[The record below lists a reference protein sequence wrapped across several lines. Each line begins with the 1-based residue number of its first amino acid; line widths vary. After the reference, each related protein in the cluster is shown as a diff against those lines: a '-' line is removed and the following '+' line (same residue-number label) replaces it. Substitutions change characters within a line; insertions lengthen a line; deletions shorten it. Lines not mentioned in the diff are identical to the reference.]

1 MKKKTGII
9 MFQGTG
15 SGVGKSVLA
24 AGFCRLLK
32 NRGLRVLP
40 FKAQN
45 MALNSGVTPEGLE
58 MGRAQ
63 IVQAEACGV
72 FPDVRMNP
80 VLLKPQG
87 SGVSQ
92 LIRMGKVV
100 RNCSAREY
108 YTMAEENFRIAKEAF
123 DSLKSEADW
132 IVMEG
137 AGSPAEINLQA
148 TDIVNMRMAEYAGA
162 KVILIGDIDRGGV
175 FAWLKGT
182 YDLIQTR
189 HRPLLHGML
198 INKFRGDVSLLEP
211 GIKQFNQIVPLP
223 VLGVIPWREMKLEDE
238 DSQNL
243 QSKIVPD
250 AKLEIAIIRLP
261 YISNFT
267 DFDPL
272 KQISGIS
279 VRFVN
284 SVPELESADLIIIP
298 GSKNTL
304 YDLRFLHQKGFA
316 EKLKQICGRTWILG
330 ICGGFQMIGE
340 KVDDP
345 ENMESSRKS
354 GKFDPAEKNDTT
366 GKSDSVVKS
375 GSGDCESGLGLL
387 PMKTVLAGNKKL
399 VRREYQGQNWL
410 AGLNWTGYEIHLGQ
424 TKFHENPQ
432 EPFVEAEFPE
442 AHEASLGV
450 IERKRK
456 IIGTYIH
463 GWLESPEVIQ
473 KLFAL
478 LTSETFDIPFSFQ
491 ETKEREMDE
500 LALFLEEH
508 CEVEKILRN

>member
-1 MKKKTGII
+1 MPNIL

-32 NRGLRVLP
+32 NRGFRVLP

-45 MALNSGVTPEGLE
+45 MALNSGVTSEGLE

-63 IVQAEACGV
+63 IVQAEACSV

-80 VLLKPQG
+80 ILLKPQG
-87 SGVSQ
+87 YGVSQ

-108 YTMAEENFRIAKEAF
+108 YTMAEENFRIAKQAF
-123 DSLKSEADW
+123 DSLKTEADW

-162 KVILIGDIDRGGV
+162 KVILVGDIDRGGV

-182 YDLIQTR
+182 YDLIQAQ
-189 HRPLLHGML
+189 HRSLLHGML

-211 GIKQFNQIVPLP
+211 GIEQFNEIVPVP
-223 VLGVIPWREMKLEDE
+223 VLGVIPWREMLLEDE

-243 QSKIVPD
+243 QSKIDPE
-250 AKLEIAIIRLP
+250 AKLDVAIIRLP
-261 YISNFT
+261 HISNFT

-284 SVPELESADLIIIP
+284 RIPDLESADLIILP

-304 YDLRFLHQKGFA
+304 FDLRFLHEKGFA
-316 EKLKQICGRTWILG
+316 EKLNQLSGRTWILG
-330 ICGGFQMIGE
+330 ICGGFQMLGE
-340 KVDDP
+340 AVEDP
-345 ENMESSRKS
+345 NNMESSGAS
-354 GKFDPAEKNDTT
+354 GEAETSGT
-366 GKSDSVVKS
+366 G
-375 GSGDCESGLGLL
+375 GCESGLGLL
-387 PMKTVLAGNKKL
+387 PMTTVLEGDKKL
-399 VRREYQGQNWL
+399 VRRRYKGINWL
-410 AGLNWTGYEIHLGQ
+410 NGLDWSGYEIHLGR
-424 TKFHENPQ
+424 TEFHKNPQ
-432 EPFVEAEFPE
+432 ESFVTEKVTA
-442 AHEASLGV
+442 ANDSSLGV
-450 IERKRK
+450 IDRKQK

-463 GWLESPEVIQ
+463 GLLESPEVTQ
-473 KLFAL
+473 KLLAL
-478 LTSETFDIPFSFQ
+478 LTAETFDIPLSFQ

-508 CEVEKILRN
+508 CEVEKILAN

>member
-1 MKKKTGII
+1 MPNIL

-32 NRGLRVLP
+32 NRGFRVLP

-80 VLLKPQG
+80 ILLKPQG

-108 YTMAEENFRIAKEAF
+108 YTMAEENFRIAKQAF
-123 DSLKSEADW
+123 DSLKTEADW

-162 KVILIGDIDRGGV
+162 KVILVGDIDRGGV

-182 YDLIQTR
+182 YDLIQAQ
-189 HRPLLHGML
+189 HRSLLQGML
-198 INKFRGDVSLLEP
+198 INKFRGDVSLLES
-211 GIKQFNQIVPLP
+211 GIEQFNEIVPVP
-223 VLGVIPWREMKLEDE
+223 VLGVIPWREMLLEDE

-243 QSKIVPD
+243 QSKIDPE
-250 AKLEIAIIRLP
+250 AKLDVAIIRLP
-261 YISNFT
+261 HISNFT

-279 VRFVN
+279 VRFVT
-284 SVPELESADLIIIP
+284 SVPDLESADLIILP

-304 YDLRFLHQKGFA
+304 FDLRFLHEKGFA
-316 EKLKQICGRTWILG
+316 EKLNQLSGRTWILG
-330 ICGGFQMIGE
+330 ICGGFQMLGE
-340 KVDDP
+340 AVEDP
-345 ENMESSRKS
+345 NNMESSGAS
-354 GKFDPAEKNDTT
+354 GEAEMSGT
-366 GKSDSVVKS
+366 G
-375 GSGDCESGLGLL
+375 GCESGLGLL
-387 PMKTVLAGNKKL
+387 PMTTVLEGDKKL
-399 VRREYQGQNWL
+399 VRRRYKGINWL
-410 AGLNWTGYEIHLGQ
+410 NGLDWSGYEIHLGR
-424 TKFHENPQ
+424 TEFHKNPQ
-432 EPFVEAEFPE
+432 ESFVTEEVTA
-442 AHEASLGV
+442 ANDSSLGV
-450 IERKRK
+450 IDCKQK

-463 GWLESPEVIQ
+463 GLLESPEVTQ
-473 KLFAL
+473 KLLAL
-478 LTSETFDIPFSFQ
+478 LTAKTFDIPLSFQ

-508 CEVEKILRN
+508 CEVEKILAN

>member
-1 MKKKTGII
+1 MPNIL

-15 SGVGKSVLA
+15 SGVGKSVLS

-32 NRGLRVLP
+32 NRGLSVLP
-40 FKAQN
+40 FKSQN

-80 VLLKPQG
+80 ILIKPQG

-108 YTMAEENFRIAKEAF
+108 YTMAEDNFRIAKQAF
-123 DSLKSEADW
+123 DSLKTEADW

-162 KVILIGDIDRGGV
+162 KVILVGDIDRGGV

-182 YDLIQTR
+182 FDLIQSQ

-198 INKFRGDVSLLEP
+198 INKFRGDVSLLKP
-211 GIKQFNQIVPLP
+211 GIEQFNEIVPVP
-223 VLGVIPWREMKLEDE
+223 VLGVIPWREMLLEDE

-243 QSKIVPD
+243 QSKIVQD
-250 AKLEIAIIRLP
+250 AKLEVGIIRLP

-284 SVPELESADLIIIP
+284 RIQDLESADLIILP

-304 YDLRFLHQKGFA
+304 LDLRFLHEKGFV
-316 EKLKQICGRTWILG
+316 EKLNQLSGRTWILG
-330 ICGGFQMIGE
+330 ICGGFQMLGE
-340 KVDDP
+340 AVEDP
-345 ENMESSRKS
+345 NNMESSGAS
-354 GKFDPAEKNDTT
+354 GEAETSGT
-366 GKSDSVVKS
+366 G
-375 GSGDCESGLGLL
+375 GCESGLGLL
-387 PMKTVLAGNKKL
+387 PMTTVLEGDKKL
-399 VRREYQGQNWL
+399 VRRTYKGINWL
-410 AGLNWTGYEIHLGQ
+410 NGLDWTGYEIHLGR
-424 TKFHENPQ
+424 TEFHKNPQ
-432 EPFVEAEFPE
+432 ESFVTEEVTA
-442 AHEASLGV
+442 ANDSSLGV
-450 IERKRK
+450 IDRKQK

-473 KLFAL
+473 KLLAL
-478 LTSETFDIPFSFQ
+478 LTAKTFDIPLSFQ

-508 CEVEKILRN
+508 CEVEKILAN

>member
-1 MKKKTGII
+1 MPNIL

-32 NRGLRVLP
+32 NRGFRVLP

-45 MALNSGVTPEGLE
+45 MALNSGVTSEGLE

-63 IVQAEACGV
+63 IVQAEACSV

-80 VLLKPQG
+80 ILLKPQG
-87 SGVSQ
+87 YGVSQ

-108 YTMAEENFRIAKEAF
+108 YTMAEENFRIAKQAF
-123 DSLKSEADW
+123 DSLKTEADW

-162 KVILIGDIDRGGV
+162 KVILVGDIDRGGV

-182 YDLIQTR
+182 YDLIQAQ
-189 HRPLLHGML
+189 HRSLLHGML

-211 GIKQFNQIVPLP
+211 GIEQFNEIVPVP
-223 VLGVIPWREMKLEDE
+223 VLGVIPWREMLLEDE

-243 QSKIVPD
+243 QSKIDPE
-250 AKLEIAIIRLP
+250 AKLDVAIIRLP
-261 YISNFT
+261 HISNFT

-279 VRFVN
+279 VRFVT
-284 SVPELESADLIIIP
+284 SVPDLESADLIILP

-304 YDLRFLHQKGFA
+304 FDLRFLHEKGFA
-316 EKLKQICGRTWILG
+316 EKLNQLSGRTWILG
-330 ICGGFQMIGE
+330 ICGGFQMLGE
-340 KVDDP
+340 AVEDP
-345 ENMESSRKS
+345 NNMESSGAS
-354 GKFDPAEKNDTT
+354 GEAETSGT
-366 GKSDSVVKS
+366 G
-375 GSGDCESGLGLL
+375 GCESGLGLL
-387 PMKTVLAGNKKL
+387 PMTTVLEGDKKL
-399 VRREYQGQNWL
+399 VRRRYKGINWL
-410 AGLNWTGYEIHLGQ
+410 NGLDWSGYEIHLGC
-424 TKFHENPQ
+424 TEFHKNQQ
-432 EPFVEAEFPE
+432 ESFVTEEVTTANDS
-442 AHEASLGV
+442 SLGV
-450 IERKRK
+450 IDRKQK

-463 GWLESPEVIQ
+463 GLLESPEVTQ
-473 KLFAL
+473 KLLAL
-478 LTSETFDIPFSFQ
+478 LTAETFDIPLSFQ

-508 CEVEKILRN
+508 CEVEKILAN

>member
-1 MKKKTGII
+1 MPNIL

-32 NRGLRVLP
+32 NRGFRVLP

-72 FPDVRMNP
+72 LPDVRMNP
-80 VLLKPQG
+80 ILLKPQG

-92 LIRMGKVV
+92 LICMGKVV
-100 RNCSAREY
+100 NTCSAREY
-108 YTMAEENFRIAKEAF
+108 YTQAEDNFRIAKQAF
-123 DSLKSEADW
+123 DSLKTEADW

-148 TDIVNMRMAEYAGA
+148 TDIVNMRMAEYAEA
-162 KVILIGDIDRGGV
+162 KVMLIGDIDRGGV

-182 YDLIQTR
+182 YDLIQAK
-189 HRPLLHGML
+189 HRSLLHGML

-211 GIKQFNQIVPLP
+211 GIEQFNQIVPVP
-223 VLGVIPWREMKLEDE
+223 VLGVIPWREMLLEDE

-243 QSKIVPD
+243 QSKIDPE
-250 AKLEIAIIRLP
+250 AKLDVAIIRLP
-261 YISNFT
+261 HISNFT

-272 KQISGIS
+272 KQIYGIS
-279 VRFVN
+279 VRFVT
-284 SVPELESADLIIIP
+284 SVQDLESADLIILP

-304 YDLRFLHQKGFA
+304 FDLRYLHEKGFA
-316 EKLKQICGRTWILG
+316 EKLNQLSGRTWILG
-330 ICGGFQMIGE
+330 ICGGFQMLGE
-340 KVDDP
+340 AVEDP
-345 ENMESSRKS
+345 NNMESSGESDEAEMS
-354 GKFDPAEKNDTT
+354 GT
-366 GKSDSVVKS
+366 G
-375 GSGDCESGLGLL
+375 GCESGLGLL
-387 PMKTVLAGNKKL
+387 PMTTVLEGDKKL
-399 VRREYQGQNWL
+399 VRRRYKGINWL
-410 AGLNWTGYEIHLGQ
+410 NGLDWSGYEIHLGR
-424 TKFHENPQ
+424 TEFHKNQQ
-432 EPFVEAEFPE
+432 ESIVIEEVTA
-442 AHEASLGV
+442 ANDSSLGV
-450 IERKRK
+450 IDRKQK

-463 GWLESPEVIQ
+463 GWLESPEVTQ
-473 KLFAL
+473 KLLAL
-478 LTSETFDIPFSFQ
+478 LTAETFDIPLSFQ

-508 CEVEKILRN
+508 CEVEKILAN

>member
-1 MKKKTGII
+1 MPNIL

-32 NRGLRVLP
+32 NRGFRVLP

-80 VLLKPQG
+80 ILLKPQG

-108 YTMAEENFRIAKEAF
+108 YTMAEENFRIAKQAF
-123 DSLKSEADW
+123 DSLKTEADW

-162 KVILIGDIDRGGV
+162 KVILVGDIDRGGV

-182 YDLIQTR
+182 YDLIQAQ
-189 HRPLLHGML
+189 HRSLLQGML
-198 INKFRGDVSLLEP
+198 INKFRGDVSLLES
-211 GIKQFNQIVPLP
+211 GIEQFNEIVPVP
-223 VLGVIPWREMKLEDE
+223 VLGVIPWREMLLEDE

-243 QSKIVPD
+243 QSKIDPE
-250 AKLEIAIIRLP
+250 AKLDVAIIRLP
-261 YISNFT
+261 HISNFT

-279 VRFVN
+279 VRFVT
-284 SVPELESADLIIIP
+284 SVPDLESADLIILP

-304 YDLRFLHQKGFA
+304 FDLRFLHEKGFA
-316 EKLKQICGRTWILG
+316 EKLNQLSGRTWILG
-330 ICGGFQMIGE
+330 ICGGFQMLGE
-340 KVDDP
+340 AVEDP
-345 ENMESSRKS
+345 NNMDSSGAS
-354 GKFDPAEKNDTT
+354 GEAKTSGT
-366 GKSDSVVKS
+366 G
-375 GSGDCESGLGLL
+375 GCESGLGLL
-387 PMKTVLAGNKKL
+387 PMTTVLEGDKKL
-399 VRREYQGQNWL
+399 VRRRYKGINWL
-410 AGLNWTGYEIHLGQ
+410 NGLDWSGYEIHLGR
-424 TKFHENPQ
+424 TEFHKNP
-432 EPFVEAEFPE
+432 EESIVIEEVTVANDS
-442 AHEASLGV
+442 SLGV
-450 IERKRK
+450 IDRKQK

-463 GWLESPEVIQ
+463 GLLESPEVTQ
-473 KLFAL
+473 KLLAL
-478 LTSETFDIPFSFQ
+478 LTAETFDIPLSFQ

-508 CEVEKILRN
+508 CEVEKILAN

>member
-1 MKKKTGII
+1 MPEIL

-32 NRGLRVLP
+32 NRGFRVLP

-63 IVQAEACGV
+63 FVQAEACGV

-87 SGVSQ
+87 AGESQ

-100 RNCSAREY
+100 RTCSAREY

-123 DSLKSEADW
+123 DSLKTEADW

-182 YDLIQTR
+182 YDLIQAQ

-198 INKFRGDVSLLEP
+198 INKFRGDVSLLQP
-211 GIKQFNQIVPLP
+211 GIEQFKQIVPVP
-223 VLGVIPWREMKLEDE
+223 VMGVIPWREMKLEDE

-250 AKLEIAIIRLP
+250 AKLEVAIIRLP

-272 KQISGIS
+272 KQLSGIS

-284 SVPELESADLIIIP
+284 SVAELESAELIIIP

-316 EKLKQICGRTWILG
+316 EKLKQLSGHTWILG
-330 ICGGFQMIGE
+330 ICGGFQMLGE

-345 ENMESSRKS
+345 ENMESSGKS
-354 GKFDPAEKNDTT
+354 GT
-366 GKSDSVVKS
+366 GDS
-375 GSGDCESGLGLL
+375 EYGLGLL
-387 PMKTVLAGNKKL
+387 PMKTVLAGDKKL

-424 TKFHENPQ
+424 TEFHDNPQ
-432 EPFVEAEFPE
+432 EPFVVPE
-442 AHEASLGV
+442 VPELHKAALGV

-463 GWLESPEVIQ
+463 GWLESPEIIQ

-478 LTSETFDIPFSFQ
+478 LSSETFDIPFSFQ
-491 ETKEREMDE
+491 ENKEREMDE

-508 CEVEKILRN
+508 CDVEKILQN

>member
-1 MKKKTGII
+1 MPNIL

-32 NRGLRVLP
+32 NRGFRVLP

-45 MALNSGVTPEGLE
+45 MALNSGVTSEGLE

-63 IVQAEACGV
+63 IVQAEACSV

-80 VLLKPQG
+80 ILLKPQG
-87 SGVSQ
+87 YGVSQ

-108 YTMAEENFRIAKEAF
+108 YTMAEENFRIAKQAF
-123 DSLKSEADW
+123 DSLKTEADW

-162 KVILIGDIDRGGV
+162 KVILVGDIDRGGV

-182 YDLIQTR
+182 YDLIQAQ
-189 HRPLLHGML
+189 HRSLLHGML
-198 INKFRGDVSLLEP
+198 INRFRGDVSLLEP
-211 GIKQFNQIVPLP
+211 GIEQFNEIVPVP
-223 VLGVIPWREMKLEDE
+223 VLGVIPWREMLLEDE

-243 QSKIVPD
+243 QSKIDPE
-250 AKLEIAIIRLP
+250 AKLDVAIIRLP
-261 YISNFT
+261 HISNFT

-284 SVPELESADLIIIP
+284 RIPDLESADLIILP

-304 YDLRFLHQKGFA
+304 FDLRFLHEKGFA
-316 EKLKQICGRTWILG
+316 EKLNQLSGRTWILG
-330 ICGGFQMIGE
+330 ICGGFQMLGE
-340 KVDDP
+340 AVEDP
-345 ENMESSRKS
+345 NNMESSGAS
-354 GKFDPAEKNDTT
+354 GEAETSGT
-366 GKSDSVVKS
+366 G
-375 GSGDCESGLGLL
+375 GCESGLGLL
-387 PMKTVLAGNKKL
+387 PMTTVLEGDKKL
-399 VRREYQGQNWL
+399 VRRRYKGINWL
-410 AGLNWTGYEIHLGQ
+410 NGLDWSGYEIHLGR
-424 TKFHENPQ
+424 TEFHKNPQ
-432 EPFVEAEFPE
+432 ESFVTEEVTA
-442 AHEASLGV
+442 ANDSSLGV
-450 IERKRK
+450 IDRKQK

-463 GWLESPEVIQ
+463 GLLESPEVTQ
-473 KLFAL
+473 KLLAL
-478 LTSETFDIPFSFQ
+478 LTAETFDIPLSFQ

-508 CEVEKILRN
+508 CEVEKILAN

>member
-1 MKKKTGII
+1 MPNIL

-32 NRGLRVLP
+32 NRGFRVLP

-72 FPDVRMNP
+72 LPDVRMNP
-80 VLLKPQG
+80 ILLKPQG

-92 LIRMGKVV
+92 LICMGKVV
-100 RNCSAREY
+100 STCSAREY
-108 YTMAEENFRIAKEAF
+108 YTQAEDNFRIAKQAF
-123 DSLKSEADW
+123 DSLKTEADW

-148 TDIVNMRMAEYAGA
+148 TDIVNMRMAEYAEA
-162 KVILIGDIDRGGV
+162 KVMLIGDIDRGGV

-182 YDLIQTR
+182 YDLIQAK
-189 HRPLLHGML
+189 HRSLLHGML

-211 GIKQFNQIVPLP
+211 GIEQFNQIVPVP
-223 VLGVIPWREMKLEDE
+223 VLGVIPWREMLLEDE

-243 QSKIVPD
+243 QSKIDPE
-250 AKLEIAIIRLP
+250 AKLDVAIIRLP
-261 YISNFT
+261 HISNFT

-279 VRFVN
+279 VHFVN
-284 SVPELESADLIIIP
+284 RIPDLESADLIILP

-304 YDLRFLHQKGFA
+304 FDLRFLHEKGFA
-316 EKLKQICGRTWILG
+316 EKLNQLSGRTWILG
-330 ICGGFQMIGE
+330 ICGGFQMLGE
-340 KVDDP
+340 AVEDP
-345 ENMESSRKS
+345 NNMESSGAS
-354 GKFDPAEKNDTT
+354 GEAETSGT
-366 GKSDSVVKS
+366 G
-375 GSGDCESGLGLL
+375 GCESGLGLL
-387 PMKTVLAGNKKL
+387 PMTTVLEGDKKL
-399 VRREYQGQNWL
+399 VRRRYKGINWL
-410 AGLNWTGYEIHLGQ
+410 NGLDWSGYEIHLGR
-424 TKFHENPQ
+424 TEFHKNPQ
-432 EPFVEAEFPE
+432 ESFVTEEVTA
-442 AHEASLGV
+442 ANDSSLGV
-450 IERKRK
+450 IDRKQK

-463 GWLESPEVIQ
+463 GLLESPEVTQ
-473 KLFAL
+473 KLLAL
-478 LTSETFDIPFSFQ
+478 LTAETFDIPLSFQ

-508 CEVEKILRN
+508 CEVEKILAN

>member
-1 MKKKTGII
+1 MPNIL

-32 NRGLRVLP
+32 NRGFRVLP

-63 IVQAEACGV
+63 IVQAEACSV

-80 VLLKPQG
+80 ILLKPQG
-87 SGVSQ
+87 YGVSQ

-108 YTMAEENFRIAKEAF
+108 YTMAEENFRIAKQAF
-123 DSLKSEADW
+123 DSLKTEADW

-162 KVILIGDIDRGGV
+162 KVILVGDIDRGGV

-182 YDLIQTR
+182 YDLIQAQ
-189 HRPLLHGML
+189 HRSLLQGML

-211 GIKQFNQIVPLP
+211 GIEQFNEIVPVP
-223 VLGVIPWREMKLEDE
+223 VLGVIPWREMLLEDE

-243 QSKIVPD
+243 QSKIDPE
-250 AKLEIAIIRLP
+250 AKLDVAIIRLP
-261 YISNFT
+261 HISNFT

-284 SVPELESADLIIIP
+284 RIPDLESADLIILP

-304 YDLRFLHQKGFA
+304 FDLRFLHEKGFA
-316 EKLKQICGRTWILG
+316 EKLNQLSGRTWILG
-330 ICGGFQMIGE
+330 ICGGFQMLGE
-340 KVDDP
+340 AVEDP
-345 ENMESSRKS
+345 NNMESSGAS
-354 GKFDPAEKNDTT
+354 GEAETSGT
-366 GKSDSVVKS
+366 G
-375 GSGDCESGLGLL
+375 GCESGLGLL
-387 PMKTVLAGNKKL
+387 PMTTVLEGDKKL
-399 VRREYQGQNWL
+399 VRRRYKGINWL
-410 AGLNWTGYEIHLGQ
+410 NGLDWSGYEIHLGR
-424 TKFHENPQ
+424 TEFHKNPQ
-432 EPFVEAEFPE
+432 ESFVTEEVTA
-442 AHEASLGV
+442 ANDSSLGV
-450 IERKRK
+450 IDRKQK

-463 GWLESPEVIQ
+463 GLLESPEVTQ
-473 KLFAL
+473 KLLAL
-478 LTSETFDIPFSFQ
+478 LTAETFDIPLSFQ

-508 CEVEKILRN
+508 CEVEKILAN

>member
-1 MKKKTGII
+1 MPNIL

-32 NRGLRVLP
+32 NRGFRVLP

-80 VLLKPQG
+80 ILLKPQG

-92 LIRMGKVV
+92 LICMGKVV
-100 RNCSAREY
+100 STCSAREY
-108 YTMAEENFRIAKEAF
+108 YTLAEDNFRIAKQAF
-123 DSLKSEADW
+123 DSLKTEADW

-162 KVILIGDIDRGGV
+162 KVILVGDIDRGGV

-182 YDLIQTR
+182 YDLIQAQ
-189 HRPLLHGML
+189 HRSLLHGML

-211 GIKQFNQIVPLP
+211 GIEQFNKIVPVP
-223 VLGVIPWREMKLEDE
+223 VLGVIPWREMLLEDE

-243 QSKIVPD
+243 QSKIDPE
-250 AKLEIAIIRLP
+250 AKLDVAIIRLP
-261 YISNFT
+261 HISNFT

-279 VRFVN
+279 VRFVT
-284 SVPELESADLIIIP
+284 SVPDLESADLIILP

-304 YDLRFLHQKGFA
+304 FDLRFLHEKGFA
-316 EKLKQICGRTWILG
+316 EKLNQLSGRTWILG
-330 ICGGFQMIGE
+330 ICGGFQMLGE
-340 KVDDP
+340 AVEDP
-345 ENMESSRKS
+345 NNMESSGAS
-354 GKFDPAEKNDTT
+354 GEAETSGT
-366 GKSDSVVKS
+366 G
-375 GSGDCESGLGLL
+375 GCESGLGLL
-387 PMKTVLAGNKKL
+387 PMTTVLEGDKKL
-399 VRREYQGQNWL
+399 VRRRYKGINWL
-410 AGLNWTGYEIHLGQ
+410 NGLDWSGYEIHLGR
-424 TKFHENPQ
+424 TEFHKNPQ
-432 EPFVEAEFPE
+432 ESFVTEEVTA
-442 AHEASLGV
+442 ANDSSLGV
-450 IERKRK
+450 IDRKQK

-463 GWLESPEVIQ
+463 GLLESPEVTQ
-473 KLFAL
+473 KLLAL
-478 LTSETFDIPFSFQ
+478 LTAETFDIPLSFQ

-508 CEVEKILRN
+508 CEVEKILAN

>member
-1 MKKKTGII
+1 

-32 NRGLRVLP
+32 NRGFRVLP

-72 FPDVRMNP
+72 LPDVRMNP
-80 VLLKPQG
+80 ILLKPQG
-87 SGVSQ
+87 AGVSQ
-92 LIRMGKVV
+92 LICMGKVV
-100 RNCSAREY
+100 STCSACEY
-108 YTMAEENFRIAKEAF
+108 YTLAEDNFRIAKQAF
-123 DSLKSEADW
+123 DSLKTEADW

-162 KVILIGDIDRGGV
+162 KVILVGDIDRGGV

-182 YDLIQTR
+182 YDLIQAQ
-189 HRPLLHGML
+189 HRSLLQGML
-198 INKFRGDVSLLEP
+198 INKFRGDVSLLES
-211 GIKQFNQIVPLP
+211 GIEQFNEIVPVP
-223 VLGVIPWREMKLEDE
+223 VLGIIPWREMLLEDE

-243 QSKIVPD
+243 QSKIDPEE
-250 AKLEIAIIRLP
+250 KLDVAIIRLP
-261 YISNFT
+261 HISNFT

-284 SVPELESADLIIIP
+284 RISDLESADLIILP

-304 YDLRFLHQKGFA
+304 FDLRFLHEKGFA
-316 EKLKQICGRTWILG
+316 EKLNQLSGRTWILG
-330 ICGGFQMIGE
+330 ICGGFQMLGE
-340 KVDDP
+340 AVEDP
-345 ENMESSRKS
+345 NNMESSRAS
-354 GKFDPAEKNDTT
+354 GKAET
-366 GKSDSVVKS
+366 
-375 GSGDCESGLGLL
+375 SGLGLL
-387 PMKTVLAGNKKL
+387 PMTTVLEGDKKL
-399 VRREYQGQNWL
+399 VRRRYKGINWL
-410 AGLNWTGYEIHLGQ
+410 NGLDWSGYEIHLGR
-424 TKFHENPQ
+424 TEFHKNPQ
-432 EPFVEAEFPE
+432 ESIVAEKVTK
-442 AHEASLGV
+442 AKYSSLGV
-450 IERKRK
+450 IDRKKK

-463 GWLESPEVIQ
+463 GWLESPEVTK
-473 KLFAL
+473 KLLAL
-478 LTSETFDIPFSFQ
+478 LTAKTFDIPLSFQ

-508 CEVEKILRN
+508 CEVEKILVN

>member
-1 MKKKTGII
+1 MPNIL

-32 NRGLRVLP
+32 NRGFRVLP

-80 VLLKPQG
+80 ILLKPQG

-92 LIRMGKVV
+92 LICMGKVV
-100 RNCSAREY
+100 STCSAREY
-108 YTMAEENFRIAKEAF
+108 YTLAEDNFRIAKQAF
-123 DSLKSEADW
+123 DSLKTEADW

-162 KVILIGDIDRGGV
+162 KVILVGDIDRGGV

-182 YDLIQTR
+182 YDLIQAQ
-189 HRPLLHGML
+189 HRSLLHGML

-211 GIKQFNQIVPLP
+211 GIEQFNKIVPVP
-223 VLGVIPWREMKLEDE
+223 VLGVIPWREMLLEDE

-243 QSKIVPD
+243 QSKIDPE
-250 AKLEIAIIRLP
+250 AKLDVAIIRLP
-261 YISNFT
+261 HISNFT

-284 SVPELESADLIIIP
+284 RIPDLESADLIILP

-304 YDLRFLHQKGFA
+304 FDLRFLHEKGFA
-316 EKLKQICGRTWILG
+316 EKLNQLSGRTWILG
-330 ICGGFQMIGE
+330 ICGGFQMLGE
-340 KVDDP
+340 AVEDP
-345 ENMESSRKS
+345 NNMESSGAS
-354 GKFDPAEKNDTT
+354 GEAETSGT
-366 GKSDSVVKS
+366 G
-375 GSGDCESGLGLL
+375 GCESGLGLL
-387 PMKTVLAGNKKL
+387 PMTTVLEGDKKL
-399 VRREYQGQNWL
+399 VRRRYKGINWL
-410 AGLNWTGYEIHLGQ
+410 NGLDWSGYEIHLGR
-424 TKFHENPQ
+424 TEFHKNPK
-432 EPFVEAEFPE
+432 ESFVTEEVTA
-442 AHEASLGV
+442 ANDSSLGV
-450 IERKRK
+450 IDRKQK

-463 GWLESPEVIQ
+463 GWLESPEVTQ
-473 KLFAL
+473 KLLAL
-478 LTSETFDIPFSFQ
+478 LTAETFDIPLSFQ

-508 CEVEKILRN
+508 CEVEKILAN

>member
-1 MKKKTGII
+1 MPNIL

-32 NRGLRVLP
+32 NRGFRVLP

-80 VLLKPQG
+80 ILLKPQG

-108 YTMAEENFRIAKEAF
+108 YTMAEENFRIAKQAF
-123 DSLKSEADW
+123 DSLKTEADW

-162 KVILIGDIDRGGV
+162 KVILVGDIDRGGV

-182 YDLIQTR
+182 YDLIQAQ
-189 HRPLLHGML
+189 HRSLLHGML

-211 GIKQFNQIVPLP
+211 GIEQFNEIVPVP
-223 VLGVIPWREMKLEDE
+223 VLGVIPWREMLLEDE

-243 QSKIVPD
+243 QSKIDPE
-250 AKLEIAIIRLP
+250 AKLDVAIIRLP
-261 YISNFT
+261 HISNFT

-279 VRFVN
+279 VRFVT
-284 SVPELESADLIIIP
+284 SVPDLESADLIILP

-304 YDLRFLHQKGFA
+304 FDLRFLHEKGFA
-316 EKLKQICGRTWILG
+316 EKLNQLSGRTWILG
-330 ICGGFQMIGE
+330 ICGGFQMLGE
-340 KVDDP
+340 AVEDP
-345 ENMESSRKS
+345 NNMESSGAS
-354 GKFDPAEKNDTT
+354 GKAETSGT
-366 GKSDSVVKS
+366 G
-375 GSGDCESGLGLL
+375 GCESGLGLL
-387 PMKTVLAGNKKL
+387 PMTTVLEGDKKL
-399 VRREYQGQNWL
+399 VRRRYKGINWL
-410 AGLNWTGYEIHLGQ
+410 NGLDWSGYEIHLGR
-424 TKFHENPQ
+424 TEFHKNPQ
-432 EPFVEAEFPE
+432 ESFVTEEVTA
-442 AHEASLGV
+442 ANDSSLGV
-450 IERKRK
+450 IDRKQK

-463 GWLESPEVIQ
+463 GLLESPEVTQ
-473 KLFAL
+473 KLLAL
-478 LTSETFDIPFSFQ
+478 LTAETFDIPLSFQ

-508 CEVEKILRN
+508 CEVEKILAN

>member
-1 MKKKTGII
+1 MPNIL

-32 NRGLRVLP
+32 NRGFRVLP

-80 VLLKPQG
+80 ILLKPQG

-108 YTMAEENFRIAKEAF
+108 YTMAEENFRIAKQAF
-123 DSLKSEADW
+123 DSLKTEADW

-137 AGSPAEINLQA
+137 AGSPAEINLQE

-162 KVILIGDIDRGGV
+162 KVILVGDIDRGGV

-182 YDLIQTR
+182 YDLIQAQ
-189 HRPLLHGML
+189 HRSLLQGML
-198 INKFRGDVSLLEP
+198 INKFRGDVSLLES
-211 GIKQFNQIVPLP
+211 GIEQFNEIVPVP
-223 VLGVIPWREMKLEDE
+223 VLGVIPWREMLLEDE

-243 QSKIVPD
+243 QSKIDPE
-250 AKLEIAIIRLP
+250 AKLDVAIIRLP
-261 YISNFT
+261 HISNFT

-279 VRFVN
+279 VRFVT
-284 SVPELESADLIIIP
+284 SVPDLESADLIILP

-304 YDLRFLHQKGFA
+304 FDLRYLHEKGFA
-316 EKLKQICGRTWILG
+316 EKLNQLSGRTWILG
-330 ICGGFQMIGE
+330 ICGGFQMLGE
-340 KVDDP
+340 AVEDP
-345 ENMESSRKS
+345 NNMESSGAS
-354 GKFDPAEKNDTT
+354 GEAESSGT
-366 GKSDSVVKS
+366 G
-375 GSGDCESGLGLL
+375 GCESGLGLL
-387 PMKTVLAGNKKL
+387 PMTTVLEGDKKL
-399 VRREYQGQNWL
+399 VRRRYKGINWL
-410 AGLNWTGYEIHLGQ
+410 NGLDWSGYEIHLGR
-424 TKFHENPQ
+424 TEFHKNPQ
-432 EPFVEAEFPE
+432 ESFVTEEVTA
-442 AHEASLGV
+442 ANDSSLGV
-450 IERKRK
+450 IDRKQK

-463 GWLESPEVIQ
+463 GWLESPEVTQ
-473 KLFAL
+473 KLLAL
-478 LTSETFDIPFSFQ
+478 LTAETFDIPLSFQ

-508 CEVEKILRN
+508 CEVEKILAN

>member
-1 MKKKTGII
+1 MPNIL

-32 NRGLRVLP
+32 NRGFRVLP

-80 VLLKPQG
+80 ILLKPQG

-108 YTMAEENFRIAKEAF
+108 YTMAEENFRIAKQAF
-123 DSLKSEADW
+123 DSLKTEADW

-148 TDIVNMRMAEYAGA
+148 TDIVNMRMAEYAEA

-182 YDLIQTR
+182 YDLIQAK
-189 HRPLLHGML
+189 HRSLLHGML

-211 GIKQFNQIVPLP
+211 GIEQFNKIVPVP
-223 VLGVIPWREMKLEDE
+223 VLGVIPWREMLLEDE

-243 QSKIVPD
+243 QSKIDPE
-250 AKLEIAIIRLP
+250 AKLDVAIIRLP
-261 YISNFT
+261 HISNFT

-284 SVPELESADLIIIP
+284 RIPDLESADLIILP

-304 YDLRFLHQKGFA
+304 FDLRFLHEKGFA
-316 EKLKQICGRTWILG
+316 EKLNQLSGRTWILG
-330 ICGGFQMIGE
+330 ICGGFQMLGE
-340 KVDDP
+340 AVEDP
-345 ENMESSRKS
+345 NNMESSGAS
-354 GKFDPAEKNDTT
+354 GEAETSGT
-366 GKSDSVVKS
+366 G
-375 GSGDCESGLGLL
+375 GCESGLGLL
-387 PMKTVLAGNKKL
+387 PMTTVLEGDKKL
-399 VRREYQGQNWL
+399 VRRRYKGINWL
-410 AGLNWTGYEIHLGQ
+410 NGLDWSGYEIHLGR
-424 TKFHENPQ
+424 TEFHKNPQ
-432 EPFVEAEFPE
+432 ESFVTEEVTA
-442 AHEASLGV
+442 ANDSSLGV
-450 IERKRK
+450 IDRKQK

-463 GWLESPEVIQ
+463 GLLESPEVTQ
-473 KLFAL
+473 KLLAL
-478 LTSETFDIPFSFQ
+478 LTAETFDIPLSFQ

-508 CEVEKILRN
+508 CEVEKILAN

>member
-1 MKKKTGII
+1 MPNIL

-32 NRGLRVLP
+32 NRGFRVLP

-80 VLLKPQG
+80 ILLKPQG

-108 YTMAEENFRIAKEAF
+108 YTMAEENFRIAKQAF
-123 DSLKSEADW
+123 DSLKTEADW

-148 TDIVNMRMAEYAGA
+148 TDIVNMRMAEYAEA
-162 KVILIGDIDRGGV
+162 KVMLIGDIDRGGV

-182 YDLIQTR
+182 YDLIQAQ
-189 HRPLLHGML
+189 HRSLLHGML

-211 GIKQFNQIVPLP
+211 GIEQFNQIVPVP
-223 VLGVIPWREMKLEDE
+223 VLGVIPWREMLLEDE

-243 QSKIVPD
+243 QSKIDPE
-250 AKLEIAIIRLP
+250 AKLDVAIIRLP
-261 YISNFT
+261 HISNFT

-279 VRFVN
+279 VRFVT
-284 SVPELESADLIIIP
+284 SVPDLESADLIILP

-304 YDLRFLHQKGFA
+304 FDLRYLHEKGFA
-316 EKLKQICGRTWILG
+316 EKLNQLSGRTWILG
-330 ICGGFQMIGE
+330 ICGGFQMLGE
-340 KVDDP
+340 AVEDP
-345 ENMESSRKS
+345 NNMESSGAS
-354 GKFDPAEKNDTT
+354 GEAETSGT
-366 GKSDSVVKS
+366 G
-375 GSGDCESGLGLL
+375 GCESGLGLL
-387 PMKTVLAGNKKL
+387 PMTTVLEGDKKL
-399 VRREYQGQNWL
+399 VRRRYKGINWL
-410 AGLNWTGYEIHLGQ
+410 NGLDWSGYEIHLGR
-424 TKFHENPQ
+424 TEFHKNPQ
-432 EPFVEAEFPE
+432 ESFVTEEVTA
-442 AHEASLGV
+442 ANDSSLGV
-450 IERKRK
+450 IDRKQK

-463 GWLESPEVIQ
+463 GLLESPEVTQ
-473 KLFAL
+473 KLLAL
-478 LTSETFDIPFSFQ
+478 LTAETFDIPLSFQ

-508 CEVEKILRN
+508 CEVEKILAN

>member
-1 MKKKTGII
+1 MPNIL

-32 NRGLRVLP
+32 NRGFRVLP

-80 VLLKPQG
+80 ILLKPQG

-108 YTMAEENFRIAKEAF
+108 YTMAEENFRIAKQAF
-123 DSLKSEADW
+123 DSLKTEADW

-162 KVILIGDIDRGGV
+162 KVILVGDIDRGGV

-182 YDLIQTR
+182 YDLIQAQ
-189 HRPLLHGML
+189 HRSLLHGML
-198 INKFRGDVSLLEP
+198 INRFRGDVSLLEP
-211 GIKQFNQIVPLP
+211 GIEQFNEIVPVP
-223 VLGVIPWREMKLEDE
+223 VLGVIPWREMLLEDE

-243 QSKIVPD
+243 QSKIDPE
-250 AKLEIAIIRLP
+250 AKLDVAIIRLP
-261 YISNFT
+261 HISNFT

-279 VRFVN
+279 VRFVT
-284 SVPELESADLIIIP
+284 SVPDLESADLIILP

-304 YDLRFLHQKGFA
+304 FDLRYLHEKGFA
-316 EKLKQICGRTWILG
+316 EKLNQLSGRTWILG
-330 ICGGFQMIGE
+330 ICGGFQMLGE
-340 KVDDP
+340 AVEDP
-345 ENMESSRKS
+345 NNMESSGAS
-354 GKFDPAEKNDTT
+354 GEAETSGT
-366 GKSDSVVKS
+366 G
-375 GSGDCESGLGLL
+375 GCESGLGLL
-387 PMKTVLAGNKKL
+387 PMTTVLEGDKKL
-399 VRREYQGQNWL
+399 VRRRYKGINWL
-410 AGLNWTGYEIHLGQ
+410 NGLDWSGYEIHLGR
-424 TKFHENPQ
+424 TEFHKNPQ
-432 EPFVEAEFPE
+432 ESFVTEKVTA
-442 AHEASLGV
+442 ANDSSLGV
-450 IERKRK
+450 IDRKQK

-463 GWLESPEVIQ
+463 GLLESPEVTQ
-473 KLFAL
+473 KLLAL
-478 LTSETFDIPFSFQ
+478 LTAKTFDIPLSFQ

-508 CEVEKILRN
+508 CEVEKILAN

>member
-1 MKKKTGII
+1 MPNIL

-15 SGVGKSVLA
+15 SGVGKSVLS

-32 NRGLRVLP
+32 NRGLSVLP
-40 FKAQN
+40 FKSQN

-80 VLLKPQG
+80 ILIKPQG

-108 YTMAEENFRIAKEAF
+108 YTMAEDNFRIAKQAF
-123 DSLKSEADW
+123 DSLKTEADW

-162 KVILIGDIDRGGV
+162 KVILVGDIDRGGV

-182 YDLIQTR
+182 FDLIQSQ

-198 INKFRGDVSLLEP
+198 INKFRGDVSLLKP
-211 GIKQFNQIVPLP
+211 GIEQFNEIVPVP
-223 VLGVIPWREMKLEDE
+223 VLGVIPWREMLLEDE

-243 QSKIVPD
+243 QSKIVQD
-250 AKLEIAIIRLP
+250 AKLEVGIIRLP

-284 SVPELESADLIIIP
+284 RIQDLESADLIILP

-304 YDLRFLHQKGFA
+304 LDLRFLHEKGFA
-316 EKLKQICGRTWILG
+316 EKLNQLSGRTWILG
-330 ICGGFQMIGE
+330 ICGGFQMLGE
-340 KVDDP
+340 AVEDP
-345 ENMESSRKS
+345 NNMESSGASCEAETS
-354 GKFDPAEKNDTT
+354 GI
-366 GKSDSVVKS
+366 G
-375 GSGDCESGLGLL
+375 GCESGLGLL
-387 PMKTVLAGNKKL
+387 PMTTVLEGNKKL
-399 VRREYQGQNWL
+399 VRRTYKGINWL
-410 AGLNWTGYEIHLGQ
+410 NGLDWTGYEIHLGR
-424 TKFHENPQ
+424 TEFHKNPQ
-432 EPFVEAEFPE
+432 ESFVTEEVTA
-442 AHEASLGV
+442 ANDSSLGV
-450 IERKRK
+450 IDRKQK

-473 KLFAL
+473 KLLAL
-478 LTSETFDIPFSFQ
+478 LTAKTFDIPLSFQ

-508 CEVEKILRN
+508 CEVEKILAN

>member
-1 MKKKTGII
+1 MPNIL

-32 NRGLRVLP
+32 NRGFRVLP

-80 VLLKPQG
+80 ILLKPQG

-92 LIRMGKVV
+92 LISMGKVV

-108 YTMAEENFRIAKEAF
+108 YTMAEENFRIAKQAF
-123 DSLKSEADW
+123 DSLKTEADW

-162 KVILIGDIDRGGV
+162 KVILVGDIDRGGV

-182 YDLIQTR
+182 YDLIQAQ
-189 HRPLLHGML
+189 HRSLLQGML
-198 INKFRGDVSLLEP
+198 INKFRGDVSLLES
-211 GIKQFNQIVPLP
+211 GIEQFNQIVPVP
-223 VLGVIPWREMKLEDE
+223 VLGVIPWREMLLEDE

-243 QSKIVPD
+243 QSKIDPE
-250 AKLEIAIIRLP
+250 AKLDVAIIRLP
-261 YISNFT
+261 HISNFT

-272 KQISGIS
+272 KQIYGIS
-279 VRFVN
+279 VRFVT
-284 SVPELESADLIIIP
+284 SVQDLESADLIILP

-304 YDLRFLHQKGFA
+304 FDLRYLHEKGFA
-316 EKLKQICGRTWILG
+316 EKLNQLSGRTWILG
-330 ICGGFQMIGE
+330 ICGGFQMLGE
-340 KVDDP
+340 AVEDP
-345 ENMESSRKS
+345 NNMESSGAS
-354 GKFDPAEKNDTT
+354 GEAETSGT
-366 GKSDSVVKS
+366 G
-375 GSGDCESGLGLL
+375 GCESGLGLL
-387 PMKTVLAGNKKL
+387 PMTTVLEGDKKL
-399 VRREYQGQNWL
+399 VRRRYKGINWL
-410 AGLNWTGYEIHLGQ
+410 NGLDWSGYEIHLGR
-424 TKFHENPQ
+424 TEFHKNPQ
-432 EPFVEAEFPE
+432 ESFVTEEVTA
-442 AHEASLGV
+442 ANDSSLGV
-450 IERKRK
+450 IDRKQK

-463 GWLESPEVIQ
+463 GWLESPEVTK
-473 KLFAL
+473 KLLAL
-478 LTSETFDIPFSFQ
+478 LTAETFDIPLSFQ

-508 CEVEKILRN
+508 CEVEKILAN

>member
-1 MKKKTGII
+1 MPNIL

-32 NRGLRVLP
+32 NRGFRVLP

-72 FPDVRMNP
+72 FPDIRMNP
-80 VLLKPQG
+80 ILLKPQG
-87 SGVSQ
+87 SSVSQ

-108 YTMAEENFRIAKEAF
+108 YTMAEENFRIAKQAF
-123 DSLKSEADW
+123 DSLKTEADW

-148 TDIVNMRMAEYAGA
+148 TDIVNMRMAEYAEA
-162 KVILIGDIDRGGV
+162 KVMLIGDIDRGGV

-182 YDLIQTR
+182 YDLIQAK
-189 HRPLLHGML
+189 HRSLLHGML

-211 GIKQFNQIVPLP
+211 GIEQFNQIVPVP
-223 VLGVIPWREMKLEDE
+223 VLGVIPWREMLLEDE

-243 QSKIVPD
+243 QSKIDPE
-250 AKLEIAIIRLP
+250 AKLDVAIIRLP
-261 YISNFT
+261 HISNFT

-272 KQISGIS
+272 KQIYGIS
-279 VRFVN
+279 VRFVT
-284 SVPELESADLIIIP
+284 SVQDLESADLIILP

-304 YDLRFLHQKGFA
+304 LDLRYLHEKGFA
-316 EKLKQICGRTWILG
+316 EKLNQLSGRTWILG
-330 ICGGFQMIGE
+330 ICGGFQMLGE
-340 KVDDP
+340 AVEDP
-345 ENMESSRKS
+345 NNMESSGAS
-354 GKFDPAEKNDTT
+354 GEAETSGT
-366 GKSDSVVKS
+366 G
-375 GSGDCESGLGLL
+375 GCESGLGLL
-387 PMKTVLAGNKKL
+387 PMTTVLEGDKKL
-399 VRREYQGQNWL
+399 VRRRYKGINWL
-410 AGLNWTGYEIHLGQ
+410 NGLDWSGYEIHLGR
-424 TKFHENPQ
+424 TEFHKNPQ
-432 EPFVEAEFPE
+432 ESFVTEEVTAANDP
-442 AHEASLGV
+442 SLGV
-450 IERKRK
+450 IDRKQK

-463 GWLESPEVIQ
+463 GWLESPEVTQ
-473 KLFAL
+473 KLLAL
-478 LTSETFDIPFSFQ
+478 LTAETFDIPLSFQ

-508 CEVEKILRN
+508 CEVEKILAN

>member
-1 MKKKTGII
+1 MPNIL

-32 NRGLRVLP
+32 NRGFRVLP

-80 VLLKPQG
+80 ILLKPQG

-108 YTMAEENFRIAKEAF
+108 YTMAEENFRIAKQAF
-123 DSLKSEADW
+123 DSLKTEADW

-148 TDIVNMRMAEYAGA
+148 TDIVNMRMAEYAEA
-162 KVILIGDIDRGGV
+162 KVMLIGDIDRGGV

-182 YDLIQTR
+182 YDLIQAQ
-189 HRPLLHGML
+189 HRSLLQGML
-198 INKFRGDVSLLEP
+198 INKFRGDVSLLES
-211 GIKQFNQIVPLP
+211 GIEQFNEIVPVP
-223 VLGVIPWREMKLEDE
+223 VLGVIPWREMLLEDE

-243 QSKIVPD
+243 QSKIDPE
-250 AKLEIAIIRLP
+250 AKLDVAIIRLP
-261 YISNFT
+261 HISNFT

-279 VRFVN
+279 VRFVT
-284 SVPELESADLIIIP
+284 SVPDLESADLIILP

-304 YDLRFLHQKGFA
+304 FDLRYLHEKGFA
-316 EKLKQICGRTWILG
+316 EKLNQLSGRTWILG
-330 ICGGFQMIGE
+330 ICGGFQMLGE
-340 KVDDP
+340 AVEDP
-345 ENMESSRKS
+345 NNMESSGAS
-354 GKFDPAEKNDTT
+354 GEAETSGT
-366 GKSDSVVKS
+366 G
-375 GSGDCESGLGLL
+375 GCESGLGLL
-387 PMKTVLAGNKKL
+387 PMTTVLEGDKKL
-399 VRREYQGQNWL
+399 VRRRYKGINWL
-410 AGLNWTGYEIHLGQ
+410 NGLDWSGYEIHLGR
-424 TKFHENPQ
+424 TEFHKNPQ
-432 EPFVEAEFPE
+432 ESFVTEEVTA
-442 AHEASLGV
+442 ANDSSLGV
-450 IERKRK
+450 IDCKQK

-463 GWLESPEVIQ
+463 GLLESPEVTQ
-473 KLFAL
+473 KLLAL
-478 LTSETFDIPFSFQ
+478 LTAETFDIPLSFQ

-508 CEVEKILRN
+508 CEVEKILAN

>member
-1 MKKKTGII
+1 MPNIL

-32 NRGLRVLP
+32 NRGFRVLP

-63 IVQAEACGV
+63 IVQAEACSV

-80 VLLKPQG
+80 ILLKPQG
-87 SGVSQ
+87 YGVSQ

-108 YTMAEENFRIAKEAF
+108 YTMAEENFRIAKQAF
-123 DSLKSEADW
+123 DSLKTEADW

-162 KVILIGDIDRGGV
+162 KVILVGDIDRGGV

-182 YDLIQTR
+182 YDLIQAQ
-189 HRPLLHGML
+189 HRSLLQGML

-211 GIKQFNQIVPLP
+211 GIEQFNEIVPVP
-223 VLGVIPWREMKLEDE
+223 VLGVIPWREMLLEDE

-243 QSKIVPD
+243 QSKIDPE
-250 AKLEIAIIRLP
+250 AKLDVAIIRLP
-261 YISNFT
+261 HISNFT

-279 VRFVN
+279 VRFVT
-284 SVPELESADLIIIP
+284 SVPDLESADLIILP

-304 YDLRFLHQKGFA
+304 FDLRFLHEKGFA
-316 EKLKQICGRTWILG
+316 EKLNQLSGRTWILG
-330 ICGGFQMIGE
+330 ICGGFQMLGE
-340 KVDDP
+340 AVEDP
-345 ENMESSRKS
+345 NNMESSGAS
-354 GKFDPAEKNDTT
+354 GEAETSGT
-366 GKSDSVVKS
+366 G
-375 GSGDCESGLGLL
+375 GCESGLGLL
-387 PMKTVLAGNKKL
+387 PMTTVLEGDKKL
-399 VRREYQGQNWL
+399 VRRRYKGINWL
-410 AGLNWTGYEIHLGQ
+410 NGLDWSGYEIHLGR
-424 TKFHENPQ
+424 TEFHKNPQ
-432 EPFVEAEFPE
+432 ESFVTEEVTA
-442 AHEASLGV
+442 ANDSSLGV
-450 IERKRK
+450 IDRKQK

-463 GWLESPEVIQ
+463 GWLESPEVTQ
-473 KLFAL
+473 KLLAL
-478 LTSETFDIPFSFQ
+478 LTAETFDIPLSFQ

-508 CEVEKILRN
+508 CEVEKILAN

>member
-1 MKKKTGII
+1 MPNIL

-32 NRGLRVLP
+32 NRGFRVLP

-80 VLLKPQG
+80 ILLKPQG

-92 LIRMGKVV
+92 LISMGKVV

-108 YTMAEENFRIAKEAF
+108 YTMAEENFRIAKQAF
-123 DSLKSEADW
+123 DSLKTEADW

-148 TDIVNMRMAEYAGA
+148 TDIVNMRMAEYAEA
-162 KVILIGDIDRGGV
+162 KVMLIGDIDRGGV

-182 YDLIQTR
+182 YDLIQAQ
-189 HRPLLHGML
+189 HRSLLQGML

-211 GIKQFNQIVPLP
+211 GIEQFNEIVPVP
-223 VLGVIPWREMKLEDE
+223 VLGVIPWREMLLEDE

-243 QSKIVPD
+243 QSKIDPE
-250 AKLEIAIIRLP
+250 AKLDVAIIRLP
-261 YISNFT
+261 HISNFT

-272 KQISGIS
+272 KQIYGIS
-279 VRFVN
+279 VRFVT
-284 SVPELESADLIIIP
+284 SVQDLESADLIILP

-304 YDLRFLHQKGFA
+304 FDLRYLHEKGFA
-316 EKLKQICGRTWILG
+316 EKLNQLSGRTWILG
-330 ICGGFQMIGE
+330 ICGGFQMLGE
-340 KVDDP
+340 AVEDP
-345 ENMESSRKS
+345 NNMESSGAS
-354 GKFDPAEKNDTT
+354 GEAEMSGT
-366 GKSDSVVKS
+366 G
-375 GSGDCESGLGLL
+375 GCESGLGLL
-387 PMKTVLAGNKKL
+387 PMTTVLEGDKKL
-399 VRREYQGQNWL
+399 VRRRYKGINWL
-410 AGLNWTGYEIHLGQ
+410 NGLDWSGYEIHLGR
-424 TKFHENPQ
+424 TEFHKNQQ
-432 EPFVEAEFPE
+432 ESIVIEEVTA
-442 AHEASLGV
+442 ANDSSLGV
-450 IERKRK
+450 IDRKQK

-463 GWLESPEVIQ
+463 GWLESPEVTQ
-473 KLFAL
+473 KLLAL
-478 LTSETFDIPFSFQ
+478 LTAETFDIPLSFQ

-508 CEVEKILRN
+508 CEVEKILAN

>member
-1 MKKKTGII
+1 MPNIL

-32 NRGLRVLP
+32 NRGFRVLP

-80 VLLKPQG
+80 ILLKPQG

-92 LIRMGKVV
+92 WISMGKVV

-108 YTMAEENFRIAKEAF
+108 YTMAEENFRIAKQAF
-123 DSLKSEADW
+123 DSLKTEADW

-148 TDIVNMRMAEYAGA
+148 TDIVNMRMAEYAEA
-162 KVILIGDIDRGGV
+162 KVMLIGDIDRGGV

-182 YDLIQTR
+182 YDLIQAQ
-189 HRPLLHGML
+189 HRSLLQGML

-211 GIKQFNQIVPLP
+211 GIEQFNQIVPVP
-223 VLGVIPWREMKLEDE
+223 VLGVIPWREMLLEDE

-243 QSKIVPD
+243 QSKIDPE
-250 AKLEIAIIRLP
+250 AKLDVTIIRLP
-261 YISNFT
+261 HISNFT

-272 KQISGIS
+272 KQIYGIS
-279 VRFVN
+279 VRFVT
-284 SVPELESADLIIIP
+284 SVQDLESADLIILP

-304 YDLRFLHQKGFA
+304 FDLNYLHEKGFA
-316 EKLKQICGRTWILG
+316 EKLNQLSGRTWILG
-330 ICGGFQMIGE
+330 ICGGFQMLGE
-340 KVDDP
+340 AVEDP
-345 ENMESSRKS
+345 NNMESSGAS
-354 GKFDPAEKNDTT
+354 GEAEMSGT
-366 GKSDSVVKS
+366 G
-375 GSGDCESGLGLL
+375 GCESGLGLL
-387 PMKTVLAGNKKL
+387 PMTTVLEGDKKL
-399 VRREYQGQNWL
+399 VRRRYKGINWL
-410 AGLNWTGYEIHLGQ
+410 NGLDWSGYEIHLGR
-424 TKFHENPQ
+424 TEFHKNQQ
-432 EPFVEAEFPE
+432 ESIVIEEVTA
-442 AHEASLGV
+442 ANDSSLGV
-450 IERKRK
+450 IDRKQK

-463 GWLESPEVIQ
+463 GWLESPEVTQ
-473 KLFAL
+473 KLLAL
-478 LTSETFDIPFSFQ
+478 LTAETFDIPLSFQ

-508 CEVEKILRN
+508 CEVEKILAN

>member
-1 MKKKTGII
+1 MPNIL

-32 NRGLRVLP
+32 NRGFRVLP

-72 FPDVRMNP
+72 LPDVRMNP
-80 VLLKPQG
+80 ILLKPQG
-87 SGVSQ
+87 AGVSQ
-92 LIRMGKVV
+92 LICMGKVV
-100 RNCSAREY
+100 STCSAREY
-108 YTMAEENFRIAKEAF
+108 YTLAEDNFRIAKQAF
-123 DSLKSEADW
+123 DSLKTEADW

-162 KVILIGDIDRGGV
+162 KVILVGDIDRGGV

-182 YDLIQTR
+182 YDLIQAQ
-189 HRPLLHGML
+189 HRSLLHGML

-211 GIKQFNQIVPLP
+211 GIEQFNKIVPVP
-223 VLGVIPWREMKLEDE
+223 VLGVIPWREMLLEDE

-243 QSKIVPD
+243 QSKIDPE
-250 AKLEIAIIRLP
+250 AKLDVAIIRLP
-261 YISNFT
+261 HISNFT

-279 VRFVN
+279 VRFVT
-284 SVPELESADLIIIP
+284 SVQDLESADLIILP

-304 YDLRFLHQKGFA
+304 FDLRFLHEKGFA
-316 EKLKQICGRTWILG
+316 EKLNQLSGRTWILG
-330 ICGGFQMIGE
+330 ICGGFQMLGE
-340 KVDDP
+340 AVEDP
-345 ENMESSRKS
+345 NNMESSGAS
-354 GKFDPAEKNDTT
+354 GEAETSGT
-366 GKSDSVVKS
+366 G
-375 GSGDCESGLGLL
+375 GCESGLGLL
-387 PMKTVLAGNKKL
+387 PMTTVLEGDKKL
-399 VRREYQGQNWL
+399 VRRRYKGINWL
-410 AGLNWTGYEIHLGQ
+410 NGLDWSGYEIHLGR
-424 TKFHENPQ
+424 TEFHKNPQ
-432 EPFVEAEFPE
+432 ESFVTEEVTA
-442 AHEASLGV
+442 ANDSSLGV
-450 IERKRK
+450 IDRKQK

-463 GWLESPEVIQ
+463 GLLESPEVTQ
-473 KLFAL
+473 KLLAL
-478 LTSETFDIPFSFQ
+478 LTAETFDIPLSFQ

-508 CEVEKILRN
+508 CEVEKILAN

>member
-1 MKKKTGII
+1 MPNIL

-32 NRGLRVLP
+32 NRGFRVLP

-80 VLLKPQG
+80 ILLKPQG

-108 YTMAEENFRIAKEAF
+108 YTMAEENFRIAKQAF
-123 DSLKSEADW
+123 DSLKTEADW

-148 TDIVNMRMAEYAGA
+148 TDIVNMRMAEYAEA
-162 KVILIGDIDRGGV
+162 KVMLIGDIDRGGV

-182 YDLIQTR
+182 YDLIQAQ
-189 HRPLLHGML
+189 HRSLLQGML
-198 INKFRGDVSLLEP
+198 INKFRGDVSLLES
-211 GIKQFNQIVPLP
+211 GIEQFNEIVPVP
-223 VLGVIPWREMKLEDE
+223 VLGVIPWREMLLEDE

-243 QSKIVPD
+243 QSKIDPE
-250 AKLEIAIIRLP
+250 AKLDVAIIRLP
-261 YISNFT
+261 HISNFT

-279 VRFVN
+279 VRFVT
-284 SVPELESADLIIIP
+284 SVPDLESADLIILP

-304 YDLRFLHQKGFA
+304 FDLRYLHEKGFA
-316 EKLKQICGRTWILG
+316 EKLNQLSGRTWILG
-330 ICGGFQMIGE
+330 ICGGFQMLGE
-340 KVDDP
+340 AVEDP
-345 ENMESSRKS
+345 NNMESSGAS
-354 GKFDPAEKNDTT
+354 GEAEMSGT
-366 GKSDSVVKS
+366 G
-375 GSGDCESGLGLL
+375 GCESGLGLL
-387 PMKTVLAGNKKL
+387 PMTTVLEGDKKL
-399 VRREYQGQNWL
+399 VRRRYKGINWL
-410 AGLNWTGYEIHLGQ
+410 NGLDWSGYEIHLGR
-424 TKFHENPQ
+424 TEFHKNPQ
-432 EPFVEAEFPE
+432 ESFVTEEVTA
-442 AHEASLGV
+442 ANDSSLGV
-450 IERKRK
+450 IDCKQK

-463 GWLESPEVIQ
+463 GLLESPEVTQ
-473 KLFAL
+473 KLLAL
-478 LTSETFDIPFSFQ
+478 LTAKTFDIPLSFQ

-508 CEVEKILRN
+508 CEVEKILAN

>member
-1 MKKKTGII
+1 MPNIL

-32 NRGLRVLP
+32 NRGFRVLP

-45 MALNSGVTPEGLE
+45 MALNSGVTSEGLE

-80 VLLKPQG
+80 ILLKPQG

-108 YTMAEENFRIAKEAF
+108 YTMAEENFRIAKQAF
-123 DSLKSEADW
+123 DSLKTEADW

-162 KVILIGDIDRGGV
+162 KVILVGDIDRGGV

-182 YDLIQTR
+182 YDLIQAQ
-189 HRPLLHGML
+189 HRSLLQGML
-198 INKFRGDVSLLEP
+198 INKFRGDVSLLES
-211 GIKQFNQIVPLP
+211 GIEQFNEIVPVP
-223 VLGVIPWREMKLEDE
+223 VLGVIPWREMLLEDE

-243 QSKIVPD
+243 QSKIDPE
-250 AKLEIAIIRLP
+250 AKLDVAIIRLP
-261 YISNFT
+261 HISNFT

-279 VRFVN
+279 VRFVT
-284 SVPELESADLIIIP
+284 SVPDLESADLIILP

-304 YDLRFLHQKGFA
+304 FDLRYLHEKGFA
-316 EKLKQICGRTWILG
+316 EKLNQLSGRTWILG
-330 ICGGFQMIGE
+330 ICGGFQMLGE
-340 KVDDP
+340 AVEDP
-345 ENMESSRKS
+345 NNMESSGAS
-354 GKFDPAEKNDTT
+354 GEAETSGT
-366 GKSDSVVKS
+366 G
-375 GSGDCESGLGLL
+375 GCESGLGLL
-387 PMKTVLAGNKKL
+387 PMTTVLEGDKKL
-399 VRREYQGQNWL
+399 VRRRYKGINWL
-410 AGLNWTGYEIHLGQ
+410 NGLDWSGYEIHLGR
-424 TKFHENPQ
+424 TEFHKNPQ
-432 EPFVEAEFPE
+432 ESFVTEEVTA
-442 AHEASLGV
+442 ANDSSLGV
-450 IERKRK
+450 IDRKQK

-463 GWLESPEVIQ
+463 GLLESPEVTQ
-473 KLFAL
+473 KLLAL
-478 LTSETFDIPFSFQ
+478 LTAETFDIPLSFQ

-508 CEVEKILRN
+508 CEVEKILAN

>member
-1 MKKKTGII
+1 

-32 NRGLRVLP
+32 NRGFRVLP

-63 IVQAEACGV
+63 IVQAEASGV

-80 VLLKPQG
+80 ILLKPQG

-92 LIRMGKVV
+92 LIRMGKVD

-108 YTMAEENFRIAKEAF
+108 YTMAEENFQIAKQAF
-123 DSLKSEADW
+123 DSLKTEADW

-162 KVILIGDIDRGGV
+162 KVILVGDIEHGGV

-182 YDLIQTR
+182 YDLVLPQ
-189 HRPLLHGML
+189 HRSLLQGML
-198 INKFRGDVSLLEP
+198 INKFRGDVSLLES
-211 GIKQFNQIVPLP
+211 GIEQFNEIVPVP
-223 VLGVIPWREMKLEDE
+223 VLGVIPWREILLEDE

-243 QSKIVPD
+243 QSKIDPE
-250 AKLEIAIIRLP
+250 AKLDVAIIRLP
-261 YISNFT
+261 HISNFT

-279 VRFVN
+279 VRFVT
-284 SVPELESADLIIIP
+284 SARELESADLIILP

-304 YDLRFLHQKGFA
+304 FDLRFLHEKGFE
-316 EKLKQICGRTWILG
+316 EKLNQLSGLKWILG
-330 ICGGFQMIGE
+330 ICGGFQMLGE
-340 KVDDP
+340 AVEDP
-345 ENMESSRKS
+345 NNMESSGVS
-354 GKFDPAEKNDTT
+354 GKAKT
-366 GKSDSVVKS
+366 S
-375 GSGDCESGLGLL
+375 GTSGCESGLGLL
-387 PMKTVLAGNKKL
+387 PMTTVLEGNKRL
-399 VRREYQGQNWL
+399 VRCRYKGKNWL
-410 AGLNWTGYEIHLGQ
+410 NGLDWSGYEIHLGR
-424 TKFHENPQ
+424 TEFHKYPQ
-432 EPFVEAEFPE
+432 ESFVTEEVTSANDS
-442 AHEASLGV
+442 SLGV
-450 IERKRK
+450 IDRKQK

-463 GWLESPEVIQ
+463 GLLESPEVTQ
-473 KLFAL
+473 KLLAL
-478 LTSETFDIPFSFQ
+478 LTAETFDIPLSFQ

-508 CEVEKILRN
+508 CEVEKILAN

>member
-1 MKKKTGII
+1 MPNIL

-32 NRGLRVLP
+32 NRGFRVLP

-45 MALNSGVTPEGLE
+45 MALNSGVTSEGLE

-63 IVQAEACGV
+63 IVQAEACSV

-80 VLLKPQG
+80 ILLKPQG

-92 LIRMGKVV
+92 LICMGKVV
-100 RNCSAREY
+100 STCSAREY
-108 YTMAEENFRIAKEAF
+108 YTLAEDNFRIAKQAF
-123 DSLKSEADW
+123 DSLKTEADW

-162 KVILIGDIDRGGV
+162 KVILVGDIDRGGV

-182 YDLIQTR
+182 YDLIQAK
-189 HRPLLHGML
+189 HRSLLHGML

-211 GIKQFNQIVPLP
+211 GIEQFNEIVPVP
-223 VLGVIPWREMKLEDE
+223 VLGVIPWREMLLEDE

-243 QSKIVPD
+243 QSKIDPE
-250 AKLEIAIIRLP
+250 AKLDVAIIRLP
-261 YISNFT
+261 HISNFT

-279 VRFVN
+279 VRFVT
-284 SVPELESADLIIIP
+284 SVPDLESADLIILP

-304 YDLRFLHQKGFA
+304 FDLRYLHEKGFA
-316 EKLKQICGRTWILG
+316 EKLNQLSGRTWILG
-330 ICGGFQMIGE
+330 ICGGFQMLGE
-340 KVDDP
+340 AVEDP
-345 ENMESSRKS
+345 NNMESSGAS
-354 GKFDPAEKNDTT
+354 GEAETSGT
-366 GKSDSVVKS
+366 G
-375 GSGDCESGLGLL
+375 GCESGLGLL
-387 PMKTVLAGNKKL
+387 PMTTVLEGDKKL
-399 VRREYQGQNWL
+399 VRRRYKGINWL
-410 AGLNWTGYEIHLGQ
+410 NGLDWSGYEIHLGR
-424 TKFHENPQ
+424 TEFHKNPQ
-432 EPFVEAEFPE
+432 ESFVTEEVTA
-442 AHEASLGV
+442 ANDSSLGV
-450 IERKRK
+450 IDCKQK

-463 GWLESPEVIQ
+463 GLLESPEVTQ
-473 KLFAL
+473 KLLAL
-478 LTSETFDIPFSFQ
+478 LTAETFDIPLSFQ

-508 CEVEKILRN
+508 CEVEKILAN

>member
-1 MKKKTGII
+1 MPNIL

-32 NRGLRVLP
+32 NRGFRVLP

-63 IVQAEACGV
+63 IVQAEACSV

-80 VLLKPQG
+80 ILLKPQG
-87 SGVSQ
+87 YGVSQ

-108 YTMAEENFRIAKEAF
+108 YTMAEENFRIAKQAF
-123 DSLKSEADW
+123 DSLKTEADW

-162 KVILIGDIDRGGV
+162 KVILVGDIDRGGV

-182 YDLIQTR
+182 YDLIQAQ
-189 HRPLLHGML
+189 HRSLLQGML

-211 GIKQFNQIVPLP
+211 GIEQFNEIVPVP
-223 VLGVIPWREMKLEDE
+223 VLGVIPWREMLLEDE

-243 QSKIVPD
+243 QSKIDPE
-250 AKLEIAIIRLP
+250 AKLDVAIIRLP
-261 YISNFT
+261 HISNFT

-279 VRFVN
+279 VRFVT
-284 SVPELESADLIIIP
+284 SVPDLESADLIILP

-304 YDLRFLHQKGFA
+304 FDLRFLNEKGFA
-316 EKLKQICGRTWILG
+316 EKLNQLSGRTWILG
-330 ICGGFQMIGE
+330 ICGGFQMLGE
-340 KVDDP
+340 AVEDP
-345 ENMESSRKS
+345 NNMESSGAS
-354 GKFDPAEKNDTT
+354 GEAETSGT
-366 GKSDSVVKS
+366 G
-375 GSGDCESGLGLL
+375 GCESGLGLL
-387 PMKTVLAGNKKL
+387 PMTTVLEGDKKL
-399 VRREYQGQNWL
+399 VRRRYKGINWL
-410 AGLNWTGYEIHLGQ
+410 NGLDWSGYEIHLGR
-424 TKFHENPQ
+424 TEFHKNPQ
-432 EPFVEAEFPE
+432 ESFVTEEVTA
-442 AHEASLGV
+442 ANDSSLGV
-450 IERKRK
+450 IDRKQK

-463 GWLESPEVIQ
+463 GLLESPEVTQ
-473 KLFAL
+473 KLLAL
-478 LTSETFDIPFSFQ
+478 LTAETFDIPLSFQ

-508 CEVEKILRN
+508 CEVEKILAN

>member
-1 MKKKTGII
+1 MPNIL

-32 NRGLRVLP
+32 NRGFRVLP

-80 VLLKPQG
+80 ILLKPQG

-92 LIRMGKVV
+92 LISMGKVV

-108 YTMAEENFRIAKEAF
+108 YTMAEENFRIAKQAF
-123 DSLKSEADW
+123 DSLKTEADW

-162 KVILIGDIDRGGV
+162 KVILVGDIDRGGV

-182 YDLIQTR
+182 YDLIQAQ
-189 HRPLLHGML
+189 HRSLLHGML
-198 INKFRGDVSLLEP
+198 INRFRGDVSLLEP
-211 GIKQFNQIVPLP
+211 GIEQFNEIVPVP
-223 VLGVIPWREMKLEDE
+223 VLGVIPWREMLLEDE

-243 QSKIVPD
+243 QSKIDPE
-250 AKLEIAIIRLP
+250 AKLDVAIIRLP
-261 YISNFT
+261 HISNFT

-279 VRFVN
+279 VRFVT
-284 SVPELESADLIIIP
+284 SVPDLESADLIILP

-304 YDLRFLHQKGFA
+304 FDLRFLHEKGFA
-316 EKLKQICGRTWILG
+316 EKLNQLSGRTWILG
-330 ICGGFQMIGE
+330 ICGGFQMLGE
-340 KVDDP
+340 AVEDP
-345 ENMESSRKS
+345 NNMESSGAS
-354 GKFDPAEKNDTT
+354 GEAETSGT
-366 GKSDSVVKS
+366 G
-375 GSGDCESGLGLL
+375 GCESGLGLL
-387 PMKTVLAGNKKL
+387 PMTTVLEGDKKL
-399 VRREYQGQNWL
+399 VRRRYKGINWL
-410 AGLNWTGYEIHLGQ
+410 NGLDWSGYEIHLGR
-424 TKFHENPQ
+424 TEFHKNPQ
-432 EPFVEAEFPE
+432 ESFVTEEVTA
-442 AHEASLGV
+442 ANDSSLGV
-450 IERKRK
+450 IDRKQK

-463 GWLESPEVIQ
+463 GLLESPEVTQ
-473 KLFAL
+473 KLLAL
-478 LTSETFDIPFSFQ
+478 LTAETFDIPLSFQ

-508 CEVEKILRN
+508 CEVEKILAN

>member
-1 MKKKTGII
+1 MPNIL

-32 NRGLRVLP
+32 NRGFRVLP

-80 VLLKPQG
+80 ILLKPQG

-108 YTMAEENFRIAKEAF
+108 YTMAEENFRIAKQAF
-123 DSLKSEADW
+123 DSLKTEADW

-148 TDIVNMRMAEYAGA
+148 TDIVNMRMAEYAEA
-162 KVILIGDIDRGGV
+162 KVMLIGDIDRGGV

-182 YDLIQTR
+182 YDLIQAQ
-189 HRPLLHGML
+189 HRSLLQGML
-198 INKFRGDVSLLEP
+198 INKFRGDVSLLES
-211 GIKQFNQIVPLP
+211 GIEQFNQIVPVP
-223 VLGVIPWREMKLEDE
+223 VLGVIPWREMLLEDE

-243 QSKIVPD
+243 QSKIDPE
-250 AKLEIAIIRLP
+250 AKLDVAIIRLP
-261 YISNFT
+261 HISNFT

-279 VRFVN
+279 VRFVT
-284 SVPELESADLIIIP
+284 SVQDLESADLIILP

-304 YDLRFLHQKGFA
+304 FDLRYLHEKGFA
-316 EKLKQICGRTWILG
+316 EKLNQLSGRTWILG
-330 ICGGFQMIGE
+330 ICGGFQMLGE
-340 KVDDP
+340 AVEDP
-345 ENMESSRKS
+345 NNMESSGAS
-354 GKFDPAEKNDTT
+354 GEAEMSGT
-366 GKSDSVVKS
+366 G
-375 GSGDCESGLGLL
+375 GCESGLGLL
-387 PMKTVLAGNKKL
+387 PMTTVLEGDKKL
-399 VRREYQGQNWL
+399 VRRRYKGINWL
-410 AGLNWTGYEIHLGQ
+410 NGLDWSGYEIHLGR
-424 TKFHENPQ
+424 TEFHKNPQ
-432 EPFVEAEFPE
+432 ESFVTEEVTA
-442 AHEASLGV
+442 ANDSSLGV
-450 IERKRK
+450 IDRKQK

-463 GWLESPEVIQ
+463 GLLESPEVTQ
-473 KLFAL
+473 KLLAL
-478 LTSETFDIPFSFQ
+478 LTAETFDIPLSFQ

-508 CEVEKILRN
+508 CEVEKILAN

>member
-1 MKKKTGII
+1 MPNIL

-32 NRGLRVLP
+32 NRGFRVLP

-63 IVQAEACGV
+63 IVQAEACSV

-80 VLLKPQG
+80 ILLKPQG

-92 LIRMGKVV
+92 LISMGKVV

-108 YTMAEENFRIAKEAF
+108 YTMAEENFRIAKQAF
-123 DSLKSEADW
+123 DSLKTEADW

-162 KVILIGDIDRGGV
+162 KVILVGDIDRGGV

-182 YDLIQTR
+182 YDLIQAQ
-189 HRPLLHGML
+189 HRSLLQGML

-211 GIKQFNQIVPLP
+211 GIEQFNQIVPVP
-223 VLGVIPWREMKLEDE
+223 VLGVIPWREMLLEDE

-243 QSKIVPD
+243 QSKIDPE
-250 AKLEIAIIRLP
+250 AKLDVAIIRLP
-261 YISNFT
+261 HISNFT

-272 KQISGIS
+272 KQIYGIS
-279 VRFVN
+279 VRFVT
-284 SVPELESADLIIIP
+284 SVQDLESADLIILP

-304 YDLRFLHQKGFA
+304 FDLRYLHEKGFA
-316 EKLKQICGRTWILG
+316 EKLNQLSGRTWILG
-330 ICGGFQMIGE
+330 ICGGFQMLGE
-340 KVDDP
+340 AVEDP
-345 ENMESSRKS
+345 NNMESSGAS
-354 GKFDPAEKNDTT
+354 GEAETSGT
-366 GKSDSVVKS
+366 G
-375 GSGDCESGLGLL
+375 GCESGLGLL
-387 PMKTVLAGNKKL
+387 PMTTVLEGDKKL
-399 VRREYQGQNWL
+399 VRRRYKGINWL
-410 AGLNWTGYEIHLGQ
+410 NGLDWSGYEIHLGR
-424 TKFHENPQ
+424 TEFHKNPQ
-432 EPFVEAEFPE
+432 ESFVTEEVTA
-442 AHEASLGV
+442 ANDSSLGV
-450 IERKRK
+450 IDRKQK

-463 GWLESPEVIQ
+463 GLLESPEVTQ
-473 KLFAL
+473 KLLAL
-478 LTSETFDIPFSFQ
+478 LTAETFDIPLSFQ

-508 CEVEKILRN
+508 CEVEKILAN

>member
-1 MKKKTGII
+1 MPNIL

-32 NRGLRVLP
+32 NRGFRVLP

-80 VLLKPQG
+80 ILLKPQG

-108 YTMAEENFRIAKEAF
+108 YTMAEENFRIAKQAF
-123 DSLKSEADW
+123 DSLKTEADW

-137 AGSPAEINLQA
+137 AGSPAEINLQE

-162 KVILIGDIDRGGV
+162 KVILVGDIDRGGV

-182 YDLIQTR
+182 YDLIQAQ
-189 HRPLLHGML
+189 HRSLLQGML
-198 INKFRGDVSLLEP
+198 INKFRGDVSLLES
-211 GIKQFNQIVPLP
+211 GIEQFNEIVPVP
-223 VLGVIPWREMKLEDE
+223 VLGVIPWREMLLEDE

-243 QSKIVPD
+243 QSKIDPE
-250 AKLEIAIIRLP
+250 AKLDVAIIRLP
-261 YISNFT
+261 HISNFT

-279 VRFVN
+279 VRFVT
-284 SVPELESADLIIIP
+284 SVQDLESADLIILP

-304 YDLRFLHQKGFA
+304 FDLRYLHEKGFA
-316 EKLKQICGRTWILG
+316 EKLNQLSGRTWILG
-330 ICGGFQMIGE
+330 ICGGFQMLGE
-340 KVDDP
+340 AVEDP
-345 ENMESSRKS
+345 NNMESSGAS
-354 GKFDPAEKNDTT
+354 GEAESSGT
-366 GKSDSVVKS
+366 G
-375 GSGDCESGLGLL
+375 GCESGLGLL
-387 PMKTVLAGNKKL
+387 PMTTVLEGDKKL
-399 VRREYQGQNWL
+399 VRRRYKGINWL
-410 AGLNWTGYEIHLGQ
+410 NGLEWSGYEIHLGR
-424 TKFHENPQ
+424 TEFHKNPQ
-432 EPFVEAEFPE
+432 ESFVTEEVTA
-442 AHEASLGV
+442 ANDSSLGV
-450 IERKRK
+450 IDCKQK

-463 GWLESPEVIQ
+463 GLLESPEVTQ
-473 KLFAL
+473 KLLAL
-478 LTSETFDIPFSFQ
+478 LTAKTFDIPLSFQ

-508 CEVEKILRN
+508 CEVEKILAN

>member
-1 MKKKTGII
+1 MPNIL

-32 NRGLRVLP
+32 NRGFRVLP

-80 VLLKPQG
+80 ILLKPQG

-108 YTMAEENFRIAKEAF
+108 YTMAEENFRIAKQAF
-123 DSLKSEADW
+123 DSLKTEADW

-162 KVILIGDIDRGGV
+162 KVILVGDIDRGGV

-182 YDLIQTR
+182 YDLIQAQ
-189 HRPLLHGML
+189 HRSLLQGML
-198 INKFRGDVSLLEP
+198 INKFRGDVSLLES
-211 GIKQFNQIVPLP
+211 GIEQFNEIVPVP
-223 VLGVIPWREMKLEDE
+223 VLGVIPWREMLLEDE

-243 QSKIVPD
+243 QSKIDPE
-250 AKLEIAIIRLP
+250 AKLDVAIIRLP
-261 YISNFT
+261 HISNFT

-279 VRFVN
+279 VRFVT
-284 SVPELESADLIIIP
+284 SVPDLESADLIILP

-304 YDLRFLHQKGFA
+304 FDLRFLHEKGFA
-316 EKLKQICGRTWILG
+316 EKLNQLSGRTWILG
-330 ICGGFQMIGE
+330 ICGGFQMLGE
-340 KVDDP
+340 AVEDP
-345 ENMESSRKS
+345 NNMESSGAS
-354 GKFDPAEKNDTT
+354 GEAETSGT
-366 GKSDSVVKS
+366 G
-375 GSGDCESGLGLL
+375 GCESGLGLL
-387 PMKTVLAGNKKL
+387 PMTTVLEGDKKL
-399 VRREYQGQNWL
+399 VRRRYKGINWL
-410 AGLNWTGYEIHLGQ
+410 NGLDWSGYEIHLGR
-424 TKFHENPQ
+424 TEFHKNPQ
-432 EPFVEAEFPE
+432 ESFVTEEVTA
-442 AHEASLGV
+442 ANDSSLGV
-450 IERKRK
+450 IDRKQK

-463 GWLESPEVIQ
+463 GWLESPEVTK
-473 KLFAL
+473 KLLAL
-478 LTSETFDIPFSFQ
+478 LTAETFDIPLSFQ

-508 CEVEKILRN
+508 CEVEKILAN